1 MNGVVIVAAGTGSRM
16 NMGINK
22 QFIKLEGKE
31 IIAYTIEKFYNN
43 SNIEDIVVVVKED
56 ESEFFKKE
64 ILDKYNFKNVK
75 IAYGGKERQDSVYN
89 GLKLLDEKCDVVL
102 IHDGARPF
110 VSDKIID
117 KSIEEA
123 KEHKAIVVGVPVKDT
138 IKVIDNDKNDVHKL
152 VEGRKLIIGGVN
164 VPHEKGL
171 LGHSDADVL
180 IHAVMDSILGALAL
194 GDIGKHFPDTD
205 EKYKGADSM
214 KLLEFVYNLINE
226 KGYGIGN
233 IDCTII
239 AQSPKMAPHIQNMRE
254 NIAKALNTS
263 IENITVKAT
272 TEEGRG
278 FTGAKEGI
286 AAQSICLL
294 VKVDK

>member
-123 KEHKAIVVGVPVKDT
+123 KEHKAIVVVVPVKDT
-138 IKVIDNDKNDVHKL
+138 IKVIDNDKNIVDTPNRSVLWAVQTPQTFDYNILIDAYKDAFKNKFYGTDDAML
-152 VEGRKLIIGGVN
+152 VERIGYKVKMLEGSYN
-164 VPHEKGL
+164 NIKITTQEDLNIG
-171 LGHSDADVL
+171 SQ
-180 IHAVMDSILGALAL
+180 ILRVQ
-194 GDIGKHFPDTD
+194 D
-205 EKYKGADSM
+205 
-214 KLLEFVYNLINE
+214 
-226 KGYGIGN
+226 
-233 IDCTII
+233 
-239 AQSPKMAPHIQNMRE
+239 
-254 NIAKALNTS
+254 
-263 IENITVKAT
+263 
-272 TEEGRG
+272 
-278 FTGAKEGI
+278 
-286 AAQSICLL
+286 
-294 VKVDK
+294 

>member
-43 SNIEDIVVVVKED
+43 SNIEDIVVFVKED

-138 IKVIDNDKNDVHKL
+138 IKVIDNDKNIVDTPNRSVLWAVQTPQTFDYNILIDAYKDAFKNKFYGTDDAML
-152 VEGRKLIIGGVN
+152 VERIGYKVKMLEGSYN
-164 VPHEKGL
+164 NIKITTQEDLNIG
-171 LGHSDADVL
+171 SQ
-180 IHAVMDSILGALAL
+180 ILRVQ
-194 GDIGKHFPDTD
+194 D
-205 EKYKGADSM
+205 
-214 KLLEFVYNLINE
+214 
-226 KGYGIGN
+226 
-233 IDCTII
+233 
-239 AQSPKMAPHIQNMRE
+239 
-254 NIAKALNTS
+254 
-263 IENITVKAT
+263 
-272 TEEGRG
+272 
-278 FTGAKEGI
+278 
-286 AAQSICLL
+286 
-294 VKVDK
+294 

>member
-1 MNGVVIVAAGTGSRM
+1 
-16 NMGINK
+16 MGINK

-138 IKVIDNDKNDVHKL
+138 IKVIDNDKNIVDTPNRSVLWAVQTPQTFDYNILIDAYKDAFKNKFYGTDDAML
-152 VEGRKLIIGGVN
+152 VERIGYKVKMLEGSYN
-164 VPHEKGL
+164 NIKITTQEDLNIG
-171 LGHSDADVL
+171 SQ
-180 IHAVMDSILGALAL
+180 ILRVQ
-194 GDIGKHFPDTD
+194 D
-205 EKYKGADSM
+205 
-214 KLLEFVYNLINE
+214 
-226 KGYGIGN
+226 
-233 IDCTII
+233 
-239 AQSPKMAPHIQNMRE
+239 
-254 NIAKALNTS
+254 
-263 IENITVKAT
+263 
-272 TEEGRG
+272 
-278 FTGAKEGI
+278 
-286 AAQSICLL
+286 
-294 VKVDK
+294 

>member
-138 IKVIDNDKNDVHKL
+138 IKVIDNDKNIVDTPNRSVLWSVQTPQTFDYNILIDAYKDAFKNKFYGTDDAML
-152 VEGRKLIIGGVN
+152 VERIGYKVKMLEGSYN
-164 VPHEKGL
+164 NIKITTQEDLNIG
-171 LGHSDADVL
+171 SQ
-180 IHAVMDSILGALAL
+180 ILRVQ
-194 GDIGKHFPDTD
+194 D
-205 EKYKGADSM
+205 
-214 KLLEFVYNLINE
+214 
-226 KGYGIGN
+226 
-233 IDCTII
+233 
-239 AQSPKMAPHIQNMRE
+239 
-254 NIAKALNTS
+254 
-263 IENITVKAT
+263 
-272 TEEGRG
+272 
-278 FTGAKEGI
+278 
-286 AAQSICLL
+286 
-294 VKVDK
+294 

>member
-16 NMGINK
+16 NMGISK

-31 IIAYTIEKFYNN
+31 I
-43 SNIEDIVVVVKED
+43 IVVVVKED

-138 IKVIDNDKNDVHKL
+138 IKVIDNDKNIVDTPNRSVLWAVQTPQTFDYNILIDAYKDAFKNKFYGTDDAML
-152 VEGRKLIIGGVN
+152 VERIGYKVKMLEGSYNNIKITTQEDLN
-164 VPHEKGL
+164 VG
-171 LGHSDADVL
+171 SQ
-180 IHAVMDSILGALAL
+180 ILRVQ
-194 GDIGKHFPDTD
+194 D
-205 EKYKGADSM
+205 
-214 KLLEFVYNLINE
+214 
-226 KGYGIGN
+226 
-233 IDCTII
+233 
-239 AQSPKMAPHIQNMRE
+239 
-254 NIAKALNTS
+254 
-263 IENITVKAT
+263 
-272 TEEGRG
+272 
-278 FTGAKEGI
+278 
-286 AAQSICLL
+286 
-294 VKVDK
+294 

>member
-43 SNIEDIVVVVKED
+43 SNIEDIVVVVIED
-56 ESEFFKKE
+56 ESEFFNKD
-64 ILDKYNFKNVK
+64 ILDKYNFNNVK
-75 IAYGGKERQDSVYN
+75 IAYGLKERQDSVYN

-138 IKVIDNDKNDVHKL
+138 IKVIDNDKNIVDTPNRSVLWAVQTPQTFDYNILIDAYKDAFKNKFYGTDDAML
-152 VEGRKLIIGGVN
+152 VERIGYKVKMLEGSYN
-164 VPHEKGL
+164 NIKITTQEDLNIG
-171 LGHSDADVL
+171 SQ
-180 IHAVMDSILGALAL
+180 ILRVQ
-194 GDIGKHFPDTD
+194 D
-205 EKYKGADSM
+205 
-214 KLLEFVYNLINE
+214 
-226 KGYGIGN
+226 
-233 IDCTII
+233 
-239 AQSPKMAPHIQNMRE
+239 
-254 NIAKALNTS
+254 
-263 IENITVKAT
+263 
-272 TEEGRG
+272 
-278 FTGAKEGI
+278 
-286 AAQSICLL
+286 
-294 VKVDK
+294 

>member
-16 NMGINK
+16 NIGINK

-64 ILDKYNFKNVK
+64 ILVKYNFKNVK

-138 IKVIDNDKNDVHKL
+138 IKVIDNDKNIVDTPNRSVLWAVQTPQTFDYNILIDAYKDAFKNKFYGTDDAML
-152 VEGRKLIIGGVN
+152 VERIGYKVKMLEGSYN
-164 VPHEKGL
+164 NIKITTQEDLNIG
-171 LGHSDADVL
+171 SQ
-180 IHAVMDSILGALAL
+180 ILRVQ
-194 GDIGKHFPDTD
+194 D
-205 EKYKGADSM
+205 
-214 KLLEFVYNLINE
+214 
-226 KGYGIGN
+226 
-233 IDCTII
+233 
-239 AQSPKMAPHIQNMRE
+239 
-254 NIAKALNTS
+254 
-263 IENITVKAT
+263 
-272 TEEGRG
+272 
-278 FTGAKEGI
+278 
-286 AAQSICLL
+286 
-294 VKVDK
+294 

>member
-138 IKVIDNDKNDVHKL
+138 LKFIDNDKNIVDTPNRSVLWAVQTPQTFDYNILIDAYKDAFKNKFYGTDDAML
-152 VEGRKLIIGGVN
+152 VERIGYKVKMLEGSYN
-164 VPHEKGL
+164 NIKITTQEDLNIG
-171 LGHSDADVL
+171 SQ
-180 IHAVMDSILGALAL
+180 ILRVQ
-194 GDIGKHFPDTD
+194 D
-205 EKYKGADSM
+205 
-214 KLLEFVYNLINE
+214 
-226 KGYGIGN
+226 
-233 IDCTII
+233 
-239 AQSPKMAPHIQNMRE
+239 
-254 NIAKALNTS
+254 
-263 IENITVKAT
+263 
-272 TEEGRG
+272 
-278 FTGAKEGI
+278 
-286 AAQSICLL
+286 
-294 VKVDK
+294 

>member
-138 IKVIDNDKNDVHKL
+138 IKVIDNDKNIVDTTNRSVLWAVQTPQTFDYNILIDAYKDAFKNKFYGTDDAML
-152 VEGRKLIIGGVN
+152 VERIGYKVKMLEGSYN
-164 VPHEKGL
+164 NIKITTQEDLNIG
-171 LGHSDADVL
+171 SQ
-180 IHAVMDSILGALAL
+180 ILRVQ
-194 GDIGKHFPDTD
+194 D
-205 EKYKGADSM
+205 
-214 KLLEFVYNLINE
+214 
-226 KGYGIGN
+226 
-233 IDCTII
+233 
-239 AQSPKMAPHIQNMRE
+239 
-254 NIAKALNTS
+254 
-263 IENITVKAT
+263 
-272 TEEGRG
+272 
-278 FTGAKEGI
+278 
-286 AAQSICLL
+286 
-294 VKVDK
+294 

>member
-16 NMGINK
+16 NRGINK

-138 IKVIDNDKNDVHKL
+138 IKVIDNDKNIVDTPNRSVLWAVQTPQTFDYNILIDAYKDAFKNKFYGTDDAML
-152 VEGRKLIIGGVN
+152 VERIGYKVKMLEGSYN
-164 VPHEKGL
+164 NIKITTQEDLNIG
-171 LGHSDADVL
+171 SQ
-180 IHAVMDSILGALAL
+180 ILRVQ
-194 GDIGKHFPDTD
+194 D
-205 EKYKGADSM
+205 
-214 KLLEFVYNLINE
+214 
-226 KGYGIGN
+226 
-233 IDCTII
+233 
-239 AQSPKMAPHIQNMRE
+239 
-254 NIAKALNTS
+254 
-263 IENITVKAT
+263 
-272 TEEGRG
+272 
-278 FTGAKEGI
+278 
-286 AAQSICLL
+286 
-294 VKVDK
+294 

>member
-138 IKVIDNDKNDVHKL
+138 INVIDNDKNIVDTPNRSVLWAVQTPQTFDYNILIDAYKDAFKNKFYGTDDAML
-152 VEGRKLIIGGVN
+152 VERIGYKVKMLEGSYNNIKITTQEDLN
-164 VPHEKGL
+164 VG
-171 LGHSDADVL
+171 SQ
-180 IHAVMDSILGALAL
+180 ILRVQ
-194 GDIGKHFPDTD
+194 D
-205 EKYKGADSM
+205 
-214 KLLEFVYNLINE
+214 
-226 KGYGIGN
+226 
-233 IDCTII
+233 
-239 AQSPKMAPHIQNMRE
+239 
-254 NIAKALNTS
+254 
-263 IENITVKAT
+263 
-272 TEEGRG
+272 
-278 FTGAKEGI
+278 
-286 AAQSICLL
+286 
-294 VKVDK
+294 

>member
-56 ESEFFKKE
+56 ESEFFKRE

-138 IKVIDNDKNDVHKL
+138 IKVIDNDKNIVDTPNRSVLWAVQTPQTFDYNILIDAYKDAFKNKFYGTDDAML
-152 VEGRKLIIGGVN
+152 VERIGYKVKMLEGSYN
-164 VPHEKGL
+164 NIKITTQEDLNIG
-171 LGHSDADVL
+171 SQ
-180 IHAVMDSILGALAL
+180 ILRVQ
-194 GDIGKHFPDTD
+194 D
-205 EKYKGADSM
+205 
-214 KLLEFVYNLINE
+214 
-226 KGYGIGN
+226 
-233 IDCTII
+233 
-239 AQSPKMAPHIQNMRE
+239 
-254 NIAKALNTS
+254 
-263 IENITVKAT
+263 
-272 TEEGRG
+272 
-278 FTGAKEGI
+278 
-286 AAQSICLL
+286 
-294 VKVDK
+294 

>member
-64 ILDKYNFKNVK
+64 ILDKYNFKNIK

-138 IKVIDNDKNDVHKL
+138 IKVIDNDKNIVDTPNRSVLWAVQTPQTFDDNILIDAYKDAIKNKFYGTDDAML
-152 VEGRKLIIGGVN
+152 VERIGYKVKMLEGSYNNIKITTQEDLN
-164 VPHEKGL
+164 VG
-171 LGHSDADVL
+171 SQ
-180 IHAVMDSILGALAL
+180 ILRVQ
-194 GDIGKHFPDTD
+194 D
-205 EKYKGADSM
+205 
-214 KLLEFVYNLINE
+214 
-226 KGYGIGN
+226 
-233 IDCTII
+233 
-239 AQSPKMAPHIQNMRE
+239 
-254 NIAKALNTS
+254 
-263 IENITVKAT
+263 
-272 TEEGRG
+272 
-278 FTGAKEGI
+278 
-286 AAQSICLL
+286 
-294 VKVDK
+294 